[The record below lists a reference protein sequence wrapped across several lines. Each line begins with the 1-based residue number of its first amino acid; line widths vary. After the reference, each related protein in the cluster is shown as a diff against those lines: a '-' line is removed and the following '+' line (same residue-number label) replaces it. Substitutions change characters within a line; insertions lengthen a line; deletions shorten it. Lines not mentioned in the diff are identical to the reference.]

1 MAVEDIVDM
10 AGELTKYLRAQ
21 AALMTATGSRVYCD
35 EFPAGTVA
43 PYVLLRNVNIVP
55 AAPPT
60 LAYDVYTIQVDI
72 YAPASQHATAGS
84 IASLVRKALQNAR
97 GVRGTAR
104 VTSINVTTS
113 LVGVDDTVSPALPRW
128 VLTVDVTGRSN

>member
-10 AGELTKYLRAQ
+10 AGELTKYLRTD
-21 AALMTATGSRVYCD
+21 AALMTATGNRVYCD

-43 PYVLLRNVNIVP
+43 PYVLLRTVNVVP

-60 LAYDVYTIQVDI
+60 LAYDTYTIQADI
-72 YAPASQHATAGS
+72 YAPVSQHATAATVAG
-84 IASLVRKALQNAR
+84 LLRKALHAAR
-97 GVRGTAR
+97 GVRGAAR
-104 VTSINVTTS
+104 VTSVNVTTS
-113 LVGVDDTVSPALPRW
+113 LVGVDDSVSPAMPRW

>member
-1 MAVEDIVDM
+1 MAVGDIIDM

-21 AALMTATGSRVYCD
+21 AGLMTAVSNRVYCD

-43 PYVLLRNVNIVP
+43 PYVLLRNVNVVP

-60 LAYDVYTIQVDI
+60 NAYDTYTIQADI
-72 YAPASQHATAGS
+72 YAPNGAHAQAGS
-84 IASLVRKALQNAR
+84 IASLVRAALFNAR

-113 LVGVDDTVSPALPRW
+113 SVGVDDTVSPALPRW
-128 VLTVDVTGRSN
+128 VLTVDVTGRGN